1 MPWSANAGLRHAPVN
16 SPALSSTFHP
26 AAAMFTRRAVVR
38 AAALSS
44 ALMLG
49 ACSSSA
55 VKQGR
60 EADDHTAHA
69 ADAASSGIRGA
80 QPGDARLPA
89 GSNTVA
95 ARLAGSPRHGEYV
108 MIARAPGGNDSLR
121 AWIVYPE
128 RRDKAPVV
136 VVLHEIF
143 GVSTWIR
150 GVTDQL
156 AADGYIAIAPDLL
169 SGLYTLAPGDT
180 ILQTQATALIRTV
193 TPGDV
198 QRDIARTAEYAMALP
213 AAQQKFGVVGFCWGG
228 STSFATAARAHP
240 KLRGSVVYYG
250 SSPALT
256 ALTSITTPVLGLYGG
271 NDARVNATIAAADSA
286 MKALKKSYE
295 PLILAGAGHGFL
307 RQQDGQAGANMTAT
321 QTAWPKTLAFFR
333 KTLGR

>member
-1 MPWSANAGLRHAPVN
+1 MLTSHAVVRSAVVR
-16 SPALSSTFHP
+16 P
-26 AAAMFTRRAVVR
+26 AAIRPAVVRSDVVR
-38 AAALSS
+38 AAALAS

-60 EADDHTAHA
+60 EADDHIAHA
-69 ADAASSGIRGA
+69 AESASSALGTA

-89 GSNTVA
+89 GANTVA
-95 ARLAGSPRHGEYV
+95 ARLAASPRHGEYV
-108 MIARAPGGNDSLR
+108 MIARTPGSSDSLR

-169 SGLYTLAPGDT
+169 SGKYTLAPGDT
-180 ILQTQATALIRTV
+180 ILQAQATALIRTV
-193 TPGDV
+193 KPEDV

-228 STSFATAARAHP
+228 STSFATAVSAHP

-256 ALTSITTPVLGLYGG
+256 ELAGIKAPVLGLYGG
-271 NDARVNATIAAADSA
+271 NDARVNATIPAADST

-295 PLILAGAGHGFL
+295 PVILDGAGHGFL

-321 QTAWPKTLAFFR
+321 QTAWPKTLAFFQ